1 MASRLQNE
9 QDSAVPTFAVDTDIT
24 PMQAQYFQAAEQ
36 RFTNPEALGRAYSQ
50 IVDTFG
56 SIQQARDIQK
66 ERQQKDEDRAIQNQL
81 RNTQLDASR
90 FELAQ
95 ARDKVR
101 ERQQSLAQ
109 SSGFLQGLNQIKSQ
123 FANDPAA
130 AYSALNDF
138 GAQNAG
144 AFENP
149 LNKTAFELTLNSLR
163 TPKELQPKRADEL
176 PEGVKKAAADAAA
189 SGNTSAADSL
199 GLSNDPSFGAYLAQ
213 STAEQ
218 SSKNLAK
225 KKSEENKA
233 TLGTIKVSEKLNS
246 FLDPVK
252 YIDLPIT
259 QIDAGLKELNRKKLL
274 TDEDKN
280 QLSDAGITIGGI
292 IPAKRGKW
300 PSISASASEEAKTEY
315 SLAKKA
321 LSDKQRKVVGEIAS
335 RFVFGGLASGAEE
348 ESTTPAGKVDFNSLG
363 E

>member
-9 QDSAVPTFAVDTDIT
+9 QDSVVPTFAVDTDIT
-24 PMQAQYFQAAEQ
+24 PMQARYFQAAEQ
-36 RFTNPEALGRAYSQ
+36 RFTNPKALGRAYSQ

-90 FELAQ
+90 FELAE

-109 SSGFLQGLNQIKSQ
+109 SSIFLQGLNQIKSQ

-130 AYSALNDF
+130 ANSALNDF
-138 GAQNAG
+138 GAQNAW

-149 LNKTAFELTLNSLR
+149 LNKTAFELTLNSL
-163 TPKELQPKRADEL
+163 Q
-176 PEGVKKAAADAAA
+176 
-189 SGNTSAADSL
+189 
-199 GLSNDPSFGAYLAQ
+199 
-213 STAEQ
+213 Q
-218 SSKNLAK
+218 SSKNLAN

-259 QIDAGLKELNRKKLL
+259 QIDAGLKELDRKKLL

-280 QLSDAGITIGGI
+280 QLSDVGITIGGI
-292 IPAKRGKW
+292 IPAKQGKW
-300 PSISASASEEAKTEY
+300 PSISAPASEEAKTEF